1 MHWFEKHEFSKKN
14 HWAPF
19 KVVEVKKSFLRSLRP
34 NFGFHLLFMGFDLK
48 ISVVLG
54 FDDLGNLRRPRVE
67 NFNSWHFL
75 TFSTNWHFSH
85 KGLMGFKKIMIVK
98 KQCDVLGI
106 YSFGV
111 KWVIA
116 SRSKRSPFAKNCERS
131 QENKGTNV
139 IDLYVTAKYFSKQ
152 KPLHTI

>member
-1 MHWFEKHEFSKKN
+1 MSLTQKTKIWHNNVVSRRFGKYSFQLIFLSLMHWFEKHEFSKKN

-85 KGLMGFKKIMIVK
+85 KGLMGLKKISLCRVLMI
-98 KQCDVLGI
+98 
-106 YSFGV
+106 
-111 KWVIA
+111 
-116 SRSKRSPFAKNCERS
+116 P
-131 QENKGTNV
+131 
-139 IDLYVTAKYFSKQ
+139 
-152 KPLHTI
+152 